1 MKTSLNDYITQ
12 FGQGDDTI
20 ALINS
25 RNMLNIEELRNKT
38 EEDNWEEKFK
48 SHKDQRDQDFSNY
61 RLTTTS

>member
-1 MKTSLNDYITQ
+1 MKTSLSDYITQ

-48 SHKDQRDQDFSNY
+48 SHKDQRD
-61 RLTTTS
+61 